1 MRNISF
7 AKKGGYEK
15 QGYRSFSSEW
25 GVRGFP
31 SNRGEEVVKQNGRN
45 SIRDCYDKKRKIG
58 SPKNIEKKICA
69 FFKGL

>member
-31 SNRGEEVVKQNGRN
+31 SNRGKEVVK
-45 SIRDCYDKKRKIG
+45 
-58 SPKNIEKKICA
+58 
-69 FFKGL
+69 